1 MTNKPAAK
9 LLGRQVYLFPKTAY
23 ISAAALLILMHQ
35 KDMIRCSNGK
45 GNGRQCGISCPKGGD
60 DTVIG
65 DIKVG
70 KPVNQA
76 IPVRDRCGR
85 VIAHSACSGTML
97 QVPSGNLAKEILSIY
112 GTDPCC
118 DGKKAYFIHHLPHD
132 IAILFRKRKM
142 DLHFGNPIFVF
153 FVLLQRNPVL
163 IAPFYRPEC
172 QNVNCQFLC

>member
-1 MTNKPAAK
+1 MAGPHIEVTPF
-9 LLGRQVYLFPKTAY
+9 QLF
-23 ISAAALLILMHQ
+23 LILMHP
-35 KDMIRCSNGK
+35 KDVIRCSNGK
-45 GNGRQCGISCPKGGD
+45 RNSCQSGISGPDGRD

-76 IPVRDRCGR
+76 IPVRGGCGR
-85 VIAHSACSGTML
+85 VIAHLACSGTML
-97 QVPSGNLAKEILSIY
+97 QVPARNLAKEILSIY
-112 GTDPCC
+112 GTDPRC
-118 DGKKAYFIHHLPHD
+118 DGKKAYFIHHLLHD

-163 IAPFYRPEC
+163 IAPFYRPDS
-172 QNVNCQFLC
+172 QKFNCQFLC